1 MKQYSKLAIVILL
14 FASCSQQ
21 EATLTDFES
30 ENIETSTTQISE
42 EDETAIVGETTTT
55 IEIEQMDKFQDN
67 LFVIN
72 KEKSTAS
79 YLAPKDFLNTN
90 FEIVKGS
97 TNQINGGFELSLNEC
112 EQADSCLHIKN
123 LLISVDLSTL
133 KSGSSIRDGAIKNNW
148 LESKLF
154 PSAIYKIDEIVLPNN
169 NFDSKID
176 ETVVGIL
183 TIRNIEVSI
192 PFSITAY
199 MQDDQIYISG
209 ITEVDTTWFGF
220 DAPTKFNAWEVL
232 NPIGIE
238 IDFVAEKSDS

>member
-21 EATLTDFES
+21 ETTLTDSES

-112 EQADSCLHIKN
+112 EQADSCLYIKN